1 MHYGVPQDTFTVEKL
16 FGQLILVTF
25 IFCYMWFDREAVQAE
40 EEENAKGFK
49 YSQSLLG
56 NDELN
61 EEQRGLLKLGNGE
74 TIE

>member
-25 IFCYMWFDREAVQAE
+25 IFSYMWFDREAVQAE
-40 EEENAKGFK
+40 EEENSKGFK

>member
-25 IFCYMWFDREAVQAE
+25 IFSYMWLDREAVQE
-40 EEENAKGFK
+40 LEEENAKGFK
-49 YSQSLLG
+49 YSQSLLE